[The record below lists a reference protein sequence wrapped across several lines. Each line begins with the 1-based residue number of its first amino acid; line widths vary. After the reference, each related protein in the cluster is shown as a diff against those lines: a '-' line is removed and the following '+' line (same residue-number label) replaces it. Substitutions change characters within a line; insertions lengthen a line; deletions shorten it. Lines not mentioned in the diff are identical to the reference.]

1 MEATFRDDTIEGS
14 DGCNSFGGAYTA
26 TEDGGLDIGGL
37 SSTLIGCDPRV
48 AAAGAAF
55 TSALDRAATYEVDD
69 DVLTLH
75 DDEGTQ
81 LVRLRSDAGPPLE
94 GVTWRAFAYR
104 DGPID
109 DKQAV
114 VPVVEGSTITVE
126 FDGTETMSGS
136 SGCNT
141 YTANYSVAGAD
152 FHIGALVSTRR
163 GCRPALMAQERAYLD
178 ALRSVAGWKFS
189 GPAFQL
195 LNETGTVE
203 ATYVPA

>member
-1 MEATFRDDTIEGS
+1 
-14 DGCNSFGGAYTA
+14 
-26 TEDGGLDIGGL
+26 
-37 SSTLIGCDPRV
+37 V
-48 AAAGAAF
+48 
-55 TSALDRAATYEVDD
+55 
-69 DVLTLH
+69 
-75 DDEGTQ
+75 
-81 LVRLRSDAGPPLE
+81 GPPLE
-94 GVTWRAFAYR
+94 GVTWQAFAYR

-126 FDGTETMSGS
+126 FDGAETLSGS

-141 YTANYSVAGAD
+141 YTATYSVAGTD
-152 FHIGALVSTRR
+152 FHIGALLSTRR
-163 GCRPALMAQERAYLD
+163 DCRPALMAQERAYLD

-195 LNETGTVE
+195 LNESGTVE